1 MILFTFRTTTDLGVV
16 RVGMERARRIT
27 IVNNELAIQILKS
40 LVNKSDKQSLFFIAE
55 GNFYCCFHQDL
66 LLNIVVVESG
76 LGKFNFT
83 TFASLST
90 IRFLW
95 VLMLRMAMLIAK
107 RGISSISA
115 LNSDF
120 KLQLKRGLLLSI
132 AAAFLAMQIFLHRV
146 EWMTINKLLKPKLG
160 RSSISNTE

>member
-1 MILFTFRTTTDLGVV
+1 M
-16 RVGMERARRIT
+16 
-27 IVNNELAIQILKS
+27 
-40 LVNKSDKQSLFFIAE
+40 
-55 GNFYCCFHQDL
+55 

-120 KLQLKRGLLLSI
+120 KLQFKRGLLLSI
-132 AAAFLAMQIFLHRV
+132 AAAFLAMQIFIHRV
-146 EWMTINKLLKPKLG
+146 EWMTIN
-160 RSSISNTE
+160 